1 MKTVIIDNYD
11 SFTYNLAHL
20 VKELGA
26 EVDVLRNDKFRL
38 EELEPY
44 DKIILSPGPG
54 VPEEAGLLLDVIRTY
69 AGRKPILGVCLGE
82 QAIGQAFGGKL
93 VNLEEVFHGVQ
104 TEIRRKEEG
113 LRIRDEGLGGKDYE
127 GISLEEDYIF
137 CGLPNRIPVGRY
149 HSWVVDT
156 KDFPEALAITAIS
169 PEAQSS
175 CTETGKCG
183 QKRTGEKN
191 GSNGTGRSRSEGTR
205 KTEGC
210 TTPGQGADR
219 LYQAERAPCLQE
231 PSL

>member
-82 QAIGQAFGGKL
+82 QAIGQVFGGKL
-93 VNLEEVFHGVQ
+93 VNQEEVFHGVQ
-104 TEIRRKEEG
+104 TEIRMKGEG
-113 LRIRDEGLGGKDYE
+113 LRIRDEGLGGRIMKVFLSKT
-127 GISLEEDYIF
+127 ISSAVYPI
-137 CGLPNRIPVGRY
+137 G
-149 HSWVVDT
+149 
-156 KDFPEALAITAIS
+156 FPS
-169 PEAQSS
+169 DD
-175 CTETGKCG
+175 
-183 QKRTGEKN
+183 
-191 GSNGTGRSRSEGTR
+191 
-205 KTEGC
+205 
-210 TTPGQGADR
+210 TTPGWSIR
-219 LYQAERAPCLQE
+219 RTFPKRWPLPPSAPKDK
-231 PSL
+231 SWR